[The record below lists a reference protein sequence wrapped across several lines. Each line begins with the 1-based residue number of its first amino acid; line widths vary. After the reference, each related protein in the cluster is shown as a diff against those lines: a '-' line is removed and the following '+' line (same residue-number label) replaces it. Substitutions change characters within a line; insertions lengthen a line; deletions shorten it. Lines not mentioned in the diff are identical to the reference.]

1 MFEDFGGCKGYV
13 YQNNV
18 STYVNMPL
26 DGCVVRTLF
35 TTTFSLS
42 GGVLGTWEGWHD
54 FWATHMD
61 VHEVCQRFV
70 KSNFQEPSM
79 IQHSYEHLPI
89 YRFIDDS

>member
-35 TTTFSLS
+35 TTTFKSFRGS
-42 GGVLGTWEGWHD
+42 SWNMGGVARFLGHTYGC
-54 FWATHMD
+54 T
-61 VHEVCQRFV
+61 
-70 KSNFQEPSM
+70 
-79 IQHSYEHLPI
+79 
-89 YRFIDDS
+89 

>member
-1 MFEDFGGCKGYV
+1 MCEDFGGCKGYV

-61 VHEVCQRFV
+61 VHEVCQSL
-70 KSNFQEPSM
+70 SNPFLNTGICQEQFPGT
-79 IQHSYEHLPI
+79 IH
-89 YRFIDDS
+89 DST